1 MPPEIMRA
9 SDAIH
14 WGTFD
19 LSKEPLGEP
28 PERMLAE
35 ARWRGISEVTPSL
48 TAR

>member
-1 MPPEIMRA
+1 MQRFA
-9 SDAIH
+9 F
-14 WGTFD
+14 FD

-35 ARWRGISEVTPSL
+35 ARRRGISEVMPSL